1 LSYLVDTN
9 VFSELRKRDR
19 CHPNVRV
26 WFDGVAGAQLHTSVL
41 VIGEIRRGIE
51 RARRR
56 DPAFAAALERWLA
69 DVVMLLDGRVHPVSR
84 AIAEE
89 WGRLA
94 APRKLPIIDALL
106 AATAIVHGL
115 TLVTRNL
122 KDIAD
127 LGVSYL
133 DPFESVP

>member
-9 VFSELRKRDR
+9 VFSELRKGGRG
-19 CHPNVRV
+19 HPSVRR
-26 WFDGVAGAQLHTSVL
+26 WFEGIAGAQIHTSVV

-69 DVVMLLDGRVHPVSR
+69 DVTMLLEDRIHPVSR
-84 AIAEE
+84 ATAEE

-94 APRKLPIIDALL
+94 APRQLPIIDTLL

-115 TLVTRNL
+115 TLVTRNI
-122 KDIAD
+122 KDIAHS
-127 LGVSYL
+127 GASYL
-133 DPFESVP
+133 NPFEPIH

>member
-1 LSYLVDTN
+1 MSYLLDTN

-19 CHPNVRV
+19 CHPSVRA
-26 WFDGVAGAQLHTSVL
+26 WFDGVAGAQIHTSVI

-51 RARRR
+51 RARGR

-69 DVVMLLDGRVHPVSR
+69 DLTMLLEERIHPVSR
-84 AIAEE
+84 PIAEE

-94 APRKLPIIDALL
+94 APRQRPVIDSLL

-115 TLVTRNL
+115 TLVTRNI
-122 KDIAD
+122 KDIGD
-127 LGVSYL
+127 SGVSYL
-133 DPFESVP
+133 NPFDPIH

>member
-9 VFSELRKRDR
+9 VFFELRKGDR
-19 CHPNVRV
+19 CHPGVRA
-26 WFDGVAGAQLHTSVL
+26 WFDGVAGVQLHTSVV

-51 RARRR
+51 RARGR

-69 DVVMLLDGRVHPVSR
+69 DIVMLLDERIHPVSR

-94 APRKLPIIDALL
+94 APRKLPIIDTLL

-115 TLVTRNL
+115 TVVTRNL
-122 KDIAD
+122 KDIVD
-127 LGVSYL
+127 TGVSYL
-133 DPFESVP
+133 NPFDPVH

>member
-1 LSYLVDTN
+1 MTYLLDTN
-9 VFSELRKRDR
+9 VFSELRKGNR
-19 CHPNVRV
+19 CHPGVRA

-51 RARRR
+51 RARSR

-69 DVVMLLDGRVHPVSR
+69 DVVLLLEERIHPVSR

-89 WGRLA
+89 GGRLSV
-94 APRKLPIIDALL
+94 PRKLPVIDTLI
-106 AATAIVHGL
+106 AATAIVQGL

-122 KDIAD
+122 KDIAET
-127 LGVSYL
+127 GVSYL
-133 DPFESVP
+133 NPFDPIH

>member
-19 CHPNVRV
+19 CHPGVRA
-26 WFDGVAGAQLHTSVL
+26 WFDGVASAQLHTSVL
-41 VIGEIRRGIE
+41 VIGEMRRGIE
-51 RARRR
+51 RVRARES
-56 DPAFAAALERWLA
+56 AFAAALELWLA
-69 DVVMLLDGRVHPVSR
+69 DIVMLFEGRIYPVSR

-94 APRKLPIIDALL
+94 SPRNLPVIDTLL
-106 AATAIVHGL
+106 AATAIVHGM
-115 TLVTRNL
+115 TLVTRNI

-127 LGVSYL
+127 SGVSYL
-133 DPFESVP
+133 NPFEPIR

>member
-9 VFSELRKRDR
+9 VFSELRKGDR
-19 CHPNVRV
+19 CHPSVRA
-26 WFDGVAGAQLHTSVL
+26 WFDGVAGVQLHTSVV

-51 RARRR
+51 RARSR

-69 DVVMLLDGRVHPVSR
+69 DIVMLLDERIHPVSR

-94 APRKLPIIDALL
+94 APRKLPIIDTLL

-115 TLVTRNL
+115 TVVTRNL

-127 LGVSYL
+127 TGVSYL
-133 DPFESVP
+133 NPFDPIH

>member
-1 LSYLVDTN
+1 MSYLVDTN
-9 VFSELRKRDR
+9 VFSELRKGGRG
-19 CHPNVRV
+19 HPSVRR
-26 WFDGVAGAQLHTSVL
+26 WFEGIAGAQIHTSVV

-69 DVVMLLDGRVHPVSR
+69 DVTMLLEDRIHPVSR

-94 APRKLPIIDALL
+94 APRQLPIIDTLL

-115 TLVTRNL
+115 TLVTRNI
-122 KDIAD
+122 KDIAHS
-127 LGVSYL
+127 GASYL
-133 DPFESVP
+133 NPFEPIH

>member
-1 LSYLVDTN
+1 MSYLLDAN
-9 VFSELRKRDR
+9 VFSELRKGDR
-19 CHPNVRV
+19 RHPSVRA
-26 WFDGVAGAQLHTSVL
+26 WLDGVAGAQLHTSVV

-51 RARRR
+51 RARSRN
-56 DPAFAAALERWLA
+56 PAFAAAMERWLW
-69 DVVMLLDGRVHPVSR
+69 DVALLLEERIHPVSR

-94 APRKLPIIDALL
+94 APGKLPVIATLL

-122 KDIAD
+122 KDIAGT
-127 LGVSYL
+127 GVSYL
-133 DPFESVP
+133 NPFEPIR

>member
-1 LSYLVDTN
+1 MSYLVDTN
-9 VFSELRKRDR
+9 VISELRKGDR
-19 CHPNVRV
+19 CHPSVRA
-26 WFDGVAGAQLHTSVL
+26 WFDGVASVQLHTSVV

-51 RARRR
+51 RARSR
-56 DPAFAAALERWLA
+56 DPEFAAALERWLA
-69 DVVMLLDGRVHPVSR
+69 DIVMLLDERIHPVSR
-84 AIAEE
+84 PIAEE

-94 APRKLPIIDALL
+94 APRKLPIIDTLL

-127 LGVSYL
+127 TGVSYL
-133 DPFESVP
+133 NPFDAVH

>member
-1 LSYLVDTN
+1 LTYLVDTN
-9 VFSELRKRDR
+9 VFSELRKGDR
-19 CHPNVRV
+19 CHPSVRT
-26 WFDGVAGAQLHTSVL
+26 WFDGVAGAQLHTSVM

-51 RARRR
+51 RARSR

-69 DVVMLLDGRVHPVSR
+69 DVVLLLDERIHPVSR

-94 APRKLPIIDALL
+94 APRKLPVIDTLL

-122 KDIAD
+122 KDIAGT
-127 LGVSYL
+127 GVSYL
-133 DPFESVP
+133 NPFEPVH